1 MPTRSSVAISDPVAS
16 NFALDYGKQ
25 ELVTMSGMG
34 FGNTADFIY
43 PRLPHLGTGDTGK
56 YYKYDFENK
65 LALGSDER
73 KRGNYNK
80 IEFDVTSATY
90 TLEDKGFS
98 HEYDDRLQEAALGGM
113 DISEDAGDVITERV
127 LRKYA
132 NEVIADATTSG
143 NFNAG
148 ITNTNTASTLGG
160 AWDTTSTDLIKQ
172 INTVKRVIHR
182 NCGVMPDRIVVSND
196 VWTDGIMIND
206 AIQAGLQATQKPAGA
221 SDFENAKGIFSAFF
235 GLNGAVDNTL
245 YDAANVKS
253 TINPTYLFPKSVL
266 VFVSNARV
274 QRIKAMRFGFTAV
287 RAGEFLR
294 GYQWSVPPHSNWR
307 AISFQRS
314 VHRVADDCAYLITS
328 VVT

>member
-1 MPTRSSVAISDPVAS
+1 MPTRTSVAISDPVLS

-25 ELVTMSGMG
+25 ELVTLSGLG

-43 PRLPHLGTGDTGK
+43 PRIPHIGPGDTGE
-56 YYKYDFENK
+56 YYTYDFENK

-73 KRGNYNK
+73 KEGNYPT
-80 IEFDVTSATY
+80 IVFDVSSNTY
-90 TLEDKGFS
+90 KLEDKGFS
-98 HEYDDRLQEAALGGM
+98 HEFDDRVQEAALGGM
-113 DISEDAGDVITERV
+113 NISEDAGDIITERV

-160 AWDTTSTDLIKQ
+160 AWDTSSTDLIAQ

-182 NCGVMPDRIVVSND
+182 NCGVMPDRFVTSMD

-206 AIQAGLQATQKPAGA
+206 AIQAGLQATQKAAGA
-221 SDFENAKGIFSAFF
+221 SDFENAKNIISAFF
-235 GLNGAVDNTL
+235 GLNGAIDNTL
-245 YDAANVKS
+245 FDSANVNS
-253 TINPTYLFPKSVL
+253 TITPTYLFPKSVL
-266 VFVSNARV
+266 VYVSNARV
-274 QRIKAMRFGFTAV
+274 QRAKAMRFGFTAV
-287 RAGEFLR
+287 KSGEFLR
-294 GYQWSVPPHSNWR
+294 GYRWTMPPHSNWR
-307 AISFQRS
+307 AVSFQRS

>member
-1 MPTRSSVAISDPVAS
+1 MPTRNSVAISDPVLS

-25 ELVTMSGMG
+25 ELVTLSGSG

-43 PRLPHLGTGDTGK
+43 PQMPHTETGLTGE
-56 YYKYDFENK
+56 YYKYNFENK
-65 LALGSDER
+65 LALGADER
-73 KRGNYNK
+73 KAGNYNK
-80 IEFDVTSATY
+80 IEFDVTSDTY
-90 TLEDKGFS
+90 TIEDKGFS
-98 HEYDDRLQEAALGGM
+98 HEFDDRTQEAALGGM
-113 DISEDAGDVITERV
+113 NISEDAGDIITERV

-160 AWDTTSTDLIKQ
+160 AWDTSSTDLIKQ

-182 NCGVMPDRIVVSND
+182 NCGVMPDRIVTSMD

-206 AIQAGLQATQKPAGA
+206 AIQAGLQATQKAAGA
-221 SDFENAKGIFSAFF
+221 SDFENSKAIFASFF
-235 GLNGAVDNTL
+235 GLDGAVDVTL
-245 YDAANVKS
+245 HDAANVNS

-266 VFVSNARV
+266 VYVSKAQVMRA
-274 QRIKAMRFGFTAV
+274 KAMRFGFTAV
-287 RAGEFLR
+287 RPGEFLR
-294 GYQWSVPPHSNWR
+294 GYKWFEQPHSNWR
-307 AISFQRS
+307 AVSFQRS
-314 VHRVADDCAYLITS
+314 VKRVADDCAYLITS